1 MLNKDDTLLNELL
14 SGDNLKIAKQRI
26 KKNKGASGIDGME
39 VKELD
44 EYLSKHLDEIKE
56 QIRNKKYSP
65 KPVKRVEIPNRMGVY
80 VTWVYLLS

>member
-14 SGDNLKIAKQRI
+14 SDGNLKIAKQRV

-44 EYLSKHLDEIKE
+44 DYLSKHLDEIKE
-56 QIRNKKYSP
+56 QIRNKKYSLNF
-65 KPVKRVEIPNRMGVY
+65 VKNV
-80 VTWVYLLS
+80 

>member
-14 SGDNLKIAKQRI
+14 SDDNLKIAKQRI

-65 KPVKRVEIPNRMGVY
+65 NRLKG
-80 VTWVYLLS
+80 

>member
-14 SGDNLKIAKQRI
+14 SDDNLKIAKQRI

-44 EYLSKHLDEIKE
+44 ECLSKHLDEIKE

-65 KPVKRVEIPNRMGVY
+65 KRLKG
-80 VTWVYLLS
+80 

>member
-65 KPVKRVEIPNRMGVY
+65 KRLKG
-80 VTWVYLLS
+80 

>member
-1 MLNKDDTLLNELL
+1 
-14 SGDNLKIAKQRI
+14 
-26 KKNKGASGIDGME
+26 ME

-65 KPVKRVEIPNRMGVY
+65 KPVKRVEIPKPDGGC
-80 VTWVYLLS
+80 T